1 MPMGPP
7 ETLTGVWHG
16 LYSYPAE
23 LEPVYFVATLI
34 ETASALH
41 GRTREATV
49 GRSGAPL
56 TAEATLEGRREGGYV
71 GFSKAYD
78 SGAGFGHAITY
89 RGVLSADGTEIEGE
103 WAIPGDWSGRFLMIR
118 DAGATERTVRRAF
131 ERT

>member
-1 MPMGPP
+1 MGLP

-49 GRSGAPL
+49 GRAGAPL
-56 TAEATLEGRREGGYV
+56 TAEATLEGRREGSYV
-71 GFSKAYD
+71 GFTKAYD
-78 SGAGFGHAITY
+78 SGAGFTHAIAY
-89 RGVLSADGTEIEGE
+89 RGVLSTDGGEIEGE

-118 DAGATERTVRRAF
+118 DAGANEKAVRRAF
-131 ERT
+131 EKA